1 MLGGGAGGGD
11 IKELYEQI
19 PTKLRKKAN
28 KKKEKSGLKVVYNDV
43 RNWERHRK
51 GAECVLSFTMTNQIT
66 KIKVI
71 IIIII
76 WYKYSG
82 GVVNNFAH

>member
-1 MLGGGAGGGD
+1 MLRGGH

-43 RNWERHRK
+43 RN
-51 GAECVLSFTMTNQIT
+51 
-66 KIKVI
+66 
-71 IIIII
+71 
-76 WYKYSG
+76 
-82 GVVNNFAH
+82 